1 MHGNF
6 MVILGA
12 IVLSAVFGLTVG
24 TFFKEYNK

>member
-12 IVLSAVFGLTVG
+12 IVLSVVFGLAVG